1 MANVASRTNGNPSS
15 CRRLANEGNWN
26 CPSKFGLH
34 VFSWGSLADG
44 YIKTQPIWG
53 NVPSGSFWL
62 MFCEENAICHDTT
75 VSLWTLLQAAVQLD
89 DRLR

>member
-44 YIKTQPIWG
+44 YIRPNRFGETFRRALFG
-53 NVPSGSFWL
+53 
-62 MFCEENAICHDTT
+62 
-75 VSLWTLLQAAVQLD
+75 
-89 DRLR
+89 